1 MKTNALSAFI
11 GVYRRLKILLPGLS
25 YHPALTALRSH
36 RTTTGKDDTDTKMY
50 SLACHLGWGT
60 SVKETECEKSQIPG
74 ESAQPLNARSI
85 SGLAKVR
92 VPSWFKVTHEFP
104 GVHIDVAGRANLSKY
119 FPRRPPCAD
128 GMTEEH
134 TCPRGFTIHTPAAK
148 VSRT

>member
-25 YHPALTALRSH
+25 DHPALTALRSH

-60 SVKETECEKSQIPG
+60 SVKETDYEKNHISG

-92 VPSWFKVTHEFP
+92 VPSWFKVPHEFP
-104 GVHIDVAGRANLSKY
+104 GRAAFSIDLEVQL
-119 FPRRPPCAD
+119 PRS
-128 GMTEEH
+128 
-134 TCPRGFTIHTPAAK
+134 PRVYRDRLRVLHGPLQQQLP
-148 VSRT
+148 

>member
-11 GVYRRLKILLPGLS
+11 GVDRRLKILLPGLT

-60 SVKETECEKSQIPG
+60 SVKETDYEKNHIPG

-104 GVHIDVAGRANLSKY
+104 GRALLNLPVRWDVLGGNR
-119 FPRRPPCAD
+119 
-128 GMTEEH
+128 
-134 TCPRGFTIHTPAAK
+134 
-148 VSRT
+148 